1 MIRNPFC
8 KCGEVRIVY
17 MRMETQVYENDVKL
31 LSDISSRTPEVLDD
45 IISRYLASVS
55 RISYRILCDRMDSES
70 VTLALFTMIWNEPQ
84 SFNGTIPIDH
94 MVVRRTCSLCRHR
107 LLRRK
112 FLRLFSINPEVYI
125 SAVPVVPGAE
135 DFISRQAWTLYCR
148 TVENYSDRQRV
159 VFSLCELEGYTAGQ
173 AAEIIGIGVSRVN
186 KDLEEARNKLRDE
199 LDYFGRMNDYS
210 LYIGFLRKVRD
221 QLTDTIRLQ
230 RCISASLLHIGSC

>member
-1 MIRNPFC
+1 MGLFGILFVNAPL
-8 KCGEVRIVY
+8 VRKQI
-17 MRMETQVYENDVKL
+17 MEMETQL
-31 LSDISSRTPEVLDD
+31 PGISSRTPEVLDD

-70 VTLALFTMIWNEPQ
+70 VTLALFTMIWNDPQ

-148 TVENYSDRQRV
+148 AVESYSDRQRV
-159 VFSLCELEGYTAGQ
+159 VFSLCELEGYTIGQ
-173 AAEIIGIGVSRVN
+173 VAEIIGIGVSRVD
-186 KDLEEARNKLRDE
+186 KDLEDARNKLRDE

>member
-1 MIRNPFC
+1 
-8 KCGEVRIVY
+8 
-17 MRMETQVYENDVKL
+17 METQL
-31 LSDISSRTPEVLDD
+31 PGISSRTPEVLDD

-70 VTLALFTMIWNEPQ
+70 VTLALFTMIWNDPQ

-125 SAVPVVPGAE
+125 SAVPVVPG
-135 DFISRQAWTLYCR
+135 
-148 TVENYSDRQRV
+148 
-159 VFSLCELEGYTAGQ
+159 
-173 AAEIIGIGVSRVN
+173 IIGIGVSRVD
-186 KDLEEARNKLRDE
+186 KDLEDARNKLRDE